1 MNIKFKR
8 IDQVFNLKINR
19 RYSAM
24 YACPLCGP
32 TRKKKNEKTLRWY
45 VSDKGGSGFCH
56 HCREWCHEV
65 IEAWRK
71 EHFHKHETAFTH
83 SPPQQPLQS
92 QHQPPFQSPPPFES
106 QPQQP
111 TDQKAV
117 LTAAECDR
125 RIKSKYP
132 PARRSLSQKATAW
145 LQSRGISSEV
155 ATEMGVF
162 SAIGKDN
169 QEMIGFVYRLDGLEY
184 NIKFRFL
191 DKKGFYFA
199 LANTPKI
206 AYNADVLSTEK
217 SVIITEGEMDAL
229 AFRQVGAN
237 NAMSPPFGA
246 AGDQEGWMQM
256 HASKLAAIEHF
267 FLAVDTDEAGDM
279 LRQTLLDKWGYHRC
293 SIITFDDQ
301 KDANDLLIAQGE
313 EALIEAKIQ
322 HTTLIYNSPG
332 STDMRSKLEEFME
345 YFKNGGMKGEK
356 LGFAPI
362 DEIVSWRTGTLALI
376 CGIPSHGKS
385 GFLDFLMMLL
395 NLQLDWKAAI
405 YSPEN
410 FPDVHHASKFVS
422 MLTGKQFNEEHMS
435 DDECRTA
442 FFKVCDQFIFITPTL
457 TKLSDILE
465 AIALEVKHNGV
476 KVAVIDPFNSIRID
490 RNSMGNETDMIN
502 VALDEIH
509 RFARLHNILF
519 FVVAHPRKMESLYAD
534 QQKGYTYRRGKYKS
548 ANQASE
554 LSPTG
559 NNQHRMPVFRV
570 PNLYD
575 VMNSSNFYNHV
586 DYGIIVYRDY
596 SEQGGF
602 GQKVNIIFEKLKWVE
617 IGAPGAC
624 TLGFNI
630 TTNRY
635 EDLSG
640 DIDEPNASWL

>member
-45 VSDKGGSGFCH
+45 VNDNGGSGFCH

-65 IEAWRK
+65 IEEWKK
-71 EHFHKHETAFTH
+71 EQFKKQATAPTH
-83 SPPQQPLQS
+83 SQSQQPFPSS
-92 QHQPPFQSPPPFES
+92 QHQQPFPSS
-106 QPQQP
+106 QQP
-111 TDQKAV
+111 TDQKPV

-125 RIKSKYP
+125 RIKAKYP

-229 AFRQVGAN
+229 AFMQVGAN

-279 LRQTLLDKWGYHRC
+279 LRHTLLDKWGYHRC

-301 KDANDLLIAQGE
+301 KDANDLLMAQGE

-332 STDMRSKLEEFME
+332 ATDMRSKLEEFME

-410 FPDVHHASKFVS
+410 FPDVHHVSKFVS

-435 DDECRTA
+435 EDECVTA
-442 FFKVCDQFIFITPTL
+442 FHRVCDQFIFITPTL
-457 TKLSDILE
+457 TKLKDILE

-548 ANQASE
+548 ENQASE
-554 LSPTG
+554 LSPIG

-602 GQKVNIIFEKLKWVE
+602 GQKVRIIFEKLKWIE

>member
-65 IEAWRK
+65 VEEWKK
-71 EHFHKHETAFTH
+71 EQFNRQATAPTH
-83 SPPQQPLQS
+83 SPPQQLTN
-92 QHQPPFQSPPPFES
+92 
-106 QPQQP
+106 QQP
-111 TDQKAV
+111 V
-117 LTAAECDR
+117 LTAAECDK
-125 RIKSKYP
+125 RIKAKYP
-132 PARRSLSQKATAW
+132 PARRALSRKAIAW
-145 LQSRGISSEV
+145 LQGRGISSEV

-169 QEMIGFVYRLDGLEY
+169 LEMIGFVYRQGGLEY

-191 DKKGFYFA
+191 DKKGFFFA
-199 LANTPKI
+199 LAHTPKLV
-206 AYNADVLSTEK
+206 YNADALGTEK
-217 SVIITEGEMDAL
+217 TVIVTEGEMDAL
-229 AFRQVGAN
+229 AFKQVGAHN
-237 NAMSPPFGA
+237 VISLPFGA

-256 HASKLAAIEHF
+256 HANKLEATEHF
-267 FLAVDTDEAGDM
+267 FLAVDTDEAGDA
-279 LRQTLLDKWGYHRC
+279 LRQTLLDRWGYYRC
-293 SIITFDDQ
+293 SIITFGDQ

-313 EALIEAKIQ
+313 QALIEAKIQ
-322 HTTLIYNSPG
+322 HTTLIYNSP
-332 STDMRSKLEEFME
+332 SATNMRSKLDEFMA
-345 YFKNGGMKGEK
+345 YFKDGGMKGEK
-356 LGFAPI
+356 LGFAPL
-362 DEIVSWRTGTLALI
+362 DEIASWRTGTLALI

-410 FPDVHHASKFVS
+410 HPDVHHASKLVS

-435 DDECRTA
+435 SEECQTA
-442 FFKVCDQFIFITPTL
+442 FFRVCDQFIFITPTL
-457 TKLSDILE
+457 TNLKDILE

-476 KVAVIDPFNSIRID
+476 KVAVIDPFNAVRID
-490 RNSMGNETDMIN
+490 RDSMGKETDMIN
-502 VALDEIH
+502 IALDEIH

-519 FVVAHPRKMESLYAD
+519 FVVAHPRKMDTPYAD
-534 QQKGYTYRRGKYKS
+534 QQKGYTYRRGKYKG
-548 ANQASE
+548 ANEESGLTPA
-554 LSPTG
+554 TG
-559 NNQHRMPVFRV
+559 KQRRMPVFRV
-570 PNLYD
+570 PHLYD
-575 VMNSSNFYNHV
+575 VMNSSNFYNHI

-602 GQKVNIIFEKLKWVE
+602 GQKVDIIFEKLKWVE

-624 TLGFNI
+624 TLDFNV

-635 EDLSG
+635 EDPSG
-640 DIDEPNASWL
+640 DTDEPNVSWL